1 MLKPPLR
8 NIEYFFETNSKDE
21 NDHVNSCREDILLYI
36 FNNDKEDLKLF
47 TSDEIYG
54 HKWSIVIDKLNDVVD
69 EILTD
74 FEKTYKNIYN
84 KSIYAE
90 GYDYEIVKVAG
101 RKTLD
106 FILKI
111 YEHKQNKEI
120 KRIIIEFKNNS
131 DSVQKLPQFYQ
142 KYESTELYN
151 EGIKLYNEYYYDEYV
166 DKQITNIKVN
176 STEFLKIKK
185 EDYLKQVNKNDK
197 LNNGSFFKI
206 LKDLRNN
213 DEKFKNEFDEN
224 VKESIHEWLKNNGN
238 CLNISFITNK
248 FSEQM
253 NKIYIMWK
261 CDKKDINKSKFY
273 KEEIDK
279 SNLSNLKFDSLKC
292 GKDDKYNS
300 IVLTDGK
307 YNYNCLLRWK
317 NDNGIRGTAW
327 QFSLK
332 NV

>member
-8 NIEYFFETNSKDE
+8 NIEYFFEPNTKEE

-36 FNNDKEDLKLF
+36 FNNDKEDLKF
-47 TSDEIYG
+47 YTSDEKYG
-54 HKWSIVIDKLNDVVD
+54 YKWLIVIDKLNEVID
-69 EILTD
+69 EILKD
-74 FEKTYKNIYN
+74 FEKTYKKI
-84 KSIYAE
+84 
-90 GYDYEIVKVAG
+90 YDYEIVKVAG

-111 YEHKQNKEI
+111 YEYKENKEI

-142 KYESTELYN
+142 KYESKELYN
-151 EGIKLYNEYYYDEYV
+151 EGIKLYNEFYYDEYI
-166 DKQITNIKVN
+166 DKQIKNIKIN
-176 STEFLKIKK
+176 KIKK

-197 LNNGSFFKI
+197 LNNDSFFKI
-206 LKDLRNN
+206 LKDLRNS

-224 VKESIHEWLKNNGN
+224 VKDSIHEWLKNNGN

-261 CDKKDINKSKFY
+261 CDKKDIKNSKFY

-279 SNLSNLKFDSLKC
+279 SNLDNLKFDSLKC
-292 GKDDKYNS
+292 GKDDKNNS